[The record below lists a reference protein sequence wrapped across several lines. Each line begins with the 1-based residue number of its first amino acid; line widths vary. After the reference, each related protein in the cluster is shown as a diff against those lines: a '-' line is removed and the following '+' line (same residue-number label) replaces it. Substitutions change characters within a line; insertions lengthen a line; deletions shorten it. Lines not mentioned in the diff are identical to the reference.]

1 MGVMGLNMLS
11 KKATGFIRTFT
22 LCYAK
27 ITAFCRDIGEMVH
40 FERVVCGTITI
51 VGRGLEP
58 RNELDNLK
66 IS

>member
-40 FERVVCGTITI
+40 FERVGTRENNHSWLRIAT
-51 VGRGLEP
+51 VNAANGRMRE
-58 RNELDNLK
+58 
-66 IS
+66 